1 MSSCSNDSSKA
12 NLHMDNK
19 VTFIVNTKATQE
31 KATSKFSPH
40 VFKSPT
46 LKGLMTVNFV
56 QHAKKSAHKFYCIKK

>member
-19 VTFIVNTKATQE
+19 VTFIVDTKETQE

-46 LKGLMTVNFV
+46 LKESND
-56 QHAKKSAHKFYCIKK
+56 S